1 MGLCGN
7 IIIDY
12 CELVIAASCG
22 HRRQHVR
29 TPLPPLGFEWHLINT
44 T

>member
-12 CELVIAASCG
+12 CELVMAASCG
-22 HRRQHVR
+22 HRRQHALHS
-29 TPLPPLGFEWHLINT
+29 PHLGLSGT
-44 T
+44 